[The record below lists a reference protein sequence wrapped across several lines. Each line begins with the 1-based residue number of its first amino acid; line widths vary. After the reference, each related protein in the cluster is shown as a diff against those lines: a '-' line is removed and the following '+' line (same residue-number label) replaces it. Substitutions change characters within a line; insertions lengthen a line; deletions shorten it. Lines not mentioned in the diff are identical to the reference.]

1 MKKIFVFL
9 GLLVSLSVWAQFDND
24 KITVGAERLDQY
36 LPIIADK
43 KVALVVNQTSVIGET
58 HLVDVLLSEGISIKK
73 IFAPEHGFRGAADA
87 GEKVKSSV
95 DSKTGIPLVSLYGK
109 NKKPSVEQ
117 LSNIDVVIFDIQDVG
132 ARFYTYISTMH
143 YVMEACAEQNKKI
156 VILDRPNPN
165 GHYVGGPILDP
176 NFKSFVGMHKIP
188 IVHGLTVG
196 ELACMINEEGWLNGR
211 KNCDVEVITCLGY
224 DHKSFYELP
233 IKPSPNL
240 PDMKSIYLYPHL
252 CFFEGTPLSIGRG
265 TDKPFTIIG
274 HPNSMQAAFEFT
286 PLSKE
291 GAKYP
296 KHENVVCSG
305 ENLSTMDYS
314 ELQSFKQL
322 NLSYLIKYHNY
333 FKSKIINTEEPYF
346 NENNF
351 IDKLFGTDKI
361 RKMIAEGK
369 TEEQIQEMYFDD
381 LMKYKLTRKKYL
393 LYADFE

>member
-9 GLLVSLSVWAQFDND
+9 GLLVSFSVWAQFDND

-36 LPIIADK
+36 LPIVADK
-43 KVALVVNQTSVIGET
+43 NVALVVNQTSVIGDT
-58 HLVDVLLSEGISIKK
+58 HLVDVLLSEGVSIKK

-109 NKKPSVEQ
+109 NKKPTEAQ
-117 LSNIDVVIFDIQDVG
+117 LSNIDVVVFDIQDVG

-143 YVMEACAEQNKKI
+143 YVMEACAEQGKKV

-176 NFKSFVGMHKIP
+176 DFKSFVGMHKIP

-196 ELACMINEEGWLNGR
+196 ELACMINEEGWLDGG
-211 KNCDVEVITCLGY
+211 KSCDVEVITCLGY
-224 DHKSFYELP
+224 DHQSFYELP

-274 HPNSMQAAFEFT
+274 YPNNKQSTFDFM
-286 PLSKE
+286 PLSKV

-296 KHENVVCSG
+296 KHENVICKG
-305 ENLSTMDYS
+305 ENLSTKGYS
-314 ELQSFKQL
+314 ELQSFNQL
-322 NLSYLIKYHNY
+322 DLSYLIKYHNY
-333 FKSKIINTEEPYF
+333 FKSKTIEANEPYF
-346 NENNF
+346 NKNNF

-369 TEEQIQEMYFDD
+369 TEEQIREVYFDD
-381 LMKYKLTRKKYL
+381 LMEYKLMRKKYL
-393 LYADFE
+393 LYGDFE